1 MTFAKPSPRATSA
14 AAGDPTTGTS
24 GIVFSSALSVGTC
37 AWSSHPCESKITS
50 APLARS
56 SHRSLSDSA
65 FRPTY
70 SAGMSKNV
78 RSPTSQ
84 GSHRTRTFE
93 TRISA
98 NQLFPPRYV
107 YRIAPVSVV
116 SDDDDV
122 DDVVVPS
129 LVDGDDDARARRVA
143 DAARAA
149 RRGIDARAREDVD
162 AAALVSDDANAT
174 DDMTSAALRGVQC
187 ICYVEDDDHVE
198 REPESSPV

>member
-1 MTFAKPSPRATSA
+1 M
-14 AAGDPTTGTS
+14 
-24 GIVFSSALSVGTC
+24 
-37 AWSSHPCESKITS
+37 
-50 APLARS
+50 
-56 SHRSLSDSA
+56 
-65 FRPTY
+65 
-70 SAGMSKNV
+70 
-78 RSPTSQ
+78 
-84 GSHRTRTFE
+84 
-93 TRISA
+93 
-98 NQLFPPRYV
+98 

-143 DAARAA
+143 DATRAA

-187 ICYVEDDDHVE
+187 ICYVEDDVHVE
-198 REPESSPV
+198 RELESSPV

>member
-1 MTFAKPSPRATSA
+1 
-14 AAGDPTTGTS
+14 
-24 GIVFSSALSVGTC
+24 
-37 AWSSHPCESKITS
+37 
-50 APLARS
+50 
-56 SHRSLSDSA
+56 
-65 FRPTY
+65 
-70 SAGMSKNV
+70 
-78 RSPTSQ
+78 
-84 GSHRTRTFE
+84 
-93 TRISA
+93 
-98 NQLFPPRYV
+98 V

-143 DAARAA
+143 DATRAA

>member
-1 MTFAKPSPRATSA
+1 M
-14 AAGDPTTGTS
+14 
-24 GIVFSSALSVGTC
+24 
-37 AWSSHPCESKITS
+37 
-50 APLARS
+50 
-56 SHRSLSDSA
+56 
-65 FRPTY
+65 
-70 SAGMSKNV
+70 
-78 RSPTSQ
+78 
-84 GSHRTRTFE
+84 
-93 TRISA
+93 
-98 NQLFPPRYV
+98 

-187 ICYVEDDDHVE
+187 ICYVEDDVHVE
-198 REPESSPV
+198 RELESSPV

>member
-1 MTFAKPSPRATSA
+1 
-14 AAGDPTTGTS
+14 
-24 GIVFSSALSVGTC
+24 
-37 AWSSHPCESKITS
+37 
-50 APLARS
+50 
-56 SHRSLSDSA
+56 
-65 FRPTY
+65 
-70 SAGMSKNV
+70 MSKNV

-198 REPESSPV
+198 REPEAPFDRSTLERAHRSCTRHPWVHFDPSRALFEPEPENPS

>member
-1 MTFAKPSPRATSA
+1 
-14 AAGDPTTGTS
+14 
-24 GIVFSSALSVGTC
+24 
-37 AWSSHPCESKITS
+37 
-50 APLARS
+50 
-56 SHRSLSDSA
+56 
-65 FRPTY
+65 
-70 SAGMSKNV
+70 
-78 RSPTSQ
+78 
-84 GSHRTRTFE
+84 
-93 TRISA
+93 
-98 NQLFPPRYV
+98 V

-129 LVDGDDDARARRVA
+129 LVDGDDD
-143 DAARAA
+143 ARAA

-187 ICYVEDDDHVE
+187 ICYVEDDVHVE